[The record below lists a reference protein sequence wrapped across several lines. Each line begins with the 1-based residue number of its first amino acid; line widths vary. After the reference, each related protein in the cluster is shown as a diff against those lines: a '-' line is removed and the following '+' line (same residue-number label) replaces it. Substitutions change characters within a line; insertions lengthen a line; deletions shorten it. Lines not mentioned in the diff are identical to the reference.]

1 MCYQFRARVSLST
14 NQPGPSTQVA
24 VDGILAI
31 GEHGDYPIN
40 AKGQRLYPRRHFW
53 EQIAGVLRRYFIDE
67 GRASVLHSR

>member
-1 MCYQFRARVSLST
+1 MIECLCPLTTRPL
-14 NQPGPSTQVA
+14 QVA

-53 EQIAGVLRRYFIDE
+53 EQIAGALLDN
-67 GRASVLHSR
+67 AL